1 LAQQT
6 VNLPSFDLGGS
17 SPSFP
22 TMKDYNIKHG
32 DNFSYVENVISNDEI
47 NQLMEHWNN
56 TFTRDIL
63 TDSNEWDTK
72 SPYKT
77 LIDISGRNVEIL
89 GIPEYTFKFLSE
101 KIKEV
106 FSLVIDTD
114 FGIEGPHY
122 FTKYP
127 VGGHHSIHTDYGTYN
142 GVVRDKVITI
152 QLTDGTDYQGGDLII
167 KGEVAPRSRGT
178 FILYDGGDPHEVTKV
193 TKGQRF
199 SITECAGEKK

>member
-1 LAQQT
+1 
-6 VNLPSFDLGGS
+6 
-17 SPSFP
+17 
-22 TMKDYNIKHG
+22 MKDYNIKYG

-56 TFTRDIL
+56 TYTRDIL

-77 LIDISGRNVEIL
+77 LIDIPDRNVEIL

-127 VGGHHSIHTDYGTYN
+127 VGGHHSIHKDYGTYN

-152 QLTDGTDYQGGDLII
+152 QLTDDDEYQGGDLII
-167 KGEVAPRSRGT
+167 KGEVTPRSRGT
-178 FILYDGGDPHEVTKV
+178 FILYNGSDPHEVTKV